1 MRALLFGMMLAISAA
16 GAASAADY
24 VVVATTDT
32 SFHTG
37 EALSAGE
44 KVALGAGKSLTLMH
58 ASGDVSVLRG
68 AAGGALVPTRRT
80 ASADSARL
88 ETLKALVGP
97 APTGRTFGG
106 KRAGVCPEAS
116 TLKTLDDIVQVQ
128 AGGCNAEA
136 RAALQAYLAKAQ

>member
-1 MRALLFGMMLAISAA
+1 MRALLFGMVLAIGAA

-24 VVVATTDT
+24 VVVATTDAG
-32 SFHTG
+32 FHAG
-37 EALSAGE
+37 EALSGGA
-44 KVALGAGKSLTLMH
+44 KIALGAGKTLTLMH

-68 AAGGALVPTRRT
+68 GAGGALVPARRT

-88 ETLKALVGP
+88 ETVKVLVGP

-106 KRAGVCPEAS
+106 KRAGVCPAAS
-116 TLKTLDDIVQVQ
+116 NLKTLDDIVQVQ
-128 AGGCNAEA
+128 AGGCDAEA